1 MSFVESIDNEK
12 VEEDEKNEKEKT
24 DFFLIKILYTDDNVK
39 VYNEE
44 FLLQNNIES
53 KIYFRK
59 LENQPKDSLM
69 KGGGFFIPSSEEIK
83 NKESNITIPYIHFY
97 NFFFKNRLNNT
108 APPPPPSPPP
118 PSPSPP
124 SPPPPS
130 PSPPPPPPS
139 PPPPSPPPPNIAEN
153 APLKSKTSFFKFPNV
168 SSYFQSL
175 RLGEYMNFKKKDTS
189 VPIEENNKPLQN
201 SEKELLPQTSTT
213 MEVKQPEE
221 TTLKT
226 PEKQPEEM
234 PLKTPEEQMEINIK
248 IFGDLLHVIEFE
260 KSNEK
265 KTYNELYKEQLWIE
279 NLLDNELKIENPKVF
294 IFKDKHHFDT
304 NVFLLGNV
312 KSIYD
317 SENLTQ
323 EEKNIQIQI
332 FRKTY
337 YEKYNKNVLNTFE
350 NTMLYKLITRWR

>member
-1 MSFVESIDNEK
+1 
-12 VEEDEKNEKEKT
+12 
-24 DFFLIKILYTDDNVK
+24 
-39 VYNEE
+39 
-44 FLLQNNIES
+44 
-53 KIYFRK
+53 
-59 LENQPKDSLM
+59 
-69 KGGGFFIPSSEEIK
+69 
-83 NKESNITIPYIHFY
+83 
-97 NFFFKNRLNNT
+97 
-108 APPPPPSPPP
+108 
-118 PSPSPP
+118 
-124 SPPPPS
+124 
-130 PSPPPPPPS
+130 
-139 PPPPSPPPPNIAEN
+139 
-153 APLKSKTSFFKFPNV
+153 
-168 SSYFQSL
+168 
-175 RLGEYMNFKKKDTS
+175 MNFKKKDTS
-189 VPIEENNKPLQN
+189 AVPIEENNKPLQN
-201 SEKELLPQTSTT
+201 SEKELLPPTV

-221 TTLKT
+221 TPLKT

-234 PLKTPEEQMEINIK
+234 SIEIPEEQMEINIK
-248 IFGDLLHVIEFE
+248 IFGDLLHVIDFE

-294 IFKDKHHFDT
+294 IFKDKYHFDT
-304 NVFLLGNV
+304 NIFLLGNV